1 MDFSITWLLPGYP
14 SFFLTVLWGKV
25 INKSLTICIICLAIT
40 IDAHSIY
47 KYSVNKQIT
56 DHSSENSTQIIN
68 PNLKWTFPL
77 SSLPSG
83 SPITWHFTKQ
93 RNGIAFVLFE
103 NKTRHMKCRR
113 MQMIVWREISDDQ
126 DTSILCTFSATLWMC
141 KRIAWTEA
149 LSAFLSSSL
158 QPFLHSFLYLWVWKP
173 VTWWD
178 LRNSL

>member
-103 NKTRHMKCRR
+103 NKTRHEMQKDANDCVKGNFRWPGHFHSLYFQCNAVNVQKDCLNRGIKCFP
-113 MQMIVWREISDDQ
+113 QFQ
-126 DTSILCTFSATLWMC
+126 PA
-141 KRIAWTEA
+141 A
-149 LSAFLSSSL
+149 LS
-158 QPFLHSFLYLWVWKP
+158 
-173 VTWWD
+173 T
-178 LRNSL
+178 